1 MAARQPAFYTA
12 ATNRGGDPMGR
23 EMAGKVERLRP
34 LLVVVLLWLAAAGE
48 VGPARAQSAAVGMV
62 TELVGVAVVARDR
75 ASAPEAL
82 AVGAEL
88 FEGDRIRTH
97 AGARLR
103 LRLRDGSVLT
113 CGEAT
118 DVQLDWVLYDAEA
131 DARSVLLSVPL
142 GIVRA
147 VVELLRPTSM
157 YEMRTNTAVI
167 SVRGS
172 QWIAEAQPD
181 ATAILALEG
190 EIAVRNA
197 DPDVPGAVALG
208 PGEGV
213 TVAAG
218 APPPAPTVWGAA
230 RRESFLERTAV
241 P

>member
-1 MAARQPAFYTA
+1 MTGKADAAR
-12 ATNRGGDPMGR
+12 
-23 EMAGKVERLRP
+23 
-34 LLVVVLLWLAAAGE
+34 LLVLVLLGLVAAGGG
-48 VGPARAQSAAVGMV
+48 VPARAQSAAVGTV
-62 TELVGVAVVARDR
+62 TELVGVAVVTRHQAG
-75 ASAPEAL
+75 APEAL

-88 FEGDRIRTH
+88 FEGDRVHTE

-118 DVQLDWVLYDAEA
+118 DLQLDWVLYDAAE

-147 VVELLRPTSM
+147 VAELLRPNAL

-172 QWIAEAQPD
+172 EWIAEAQPG
-181 ATAILALEG
+181 ATAVLALEG

-218 APPPAPTVWGAA
+218 APPQAPTVWGEP
-230 RRESFLERTAV
+230 RRNAFLERTTV

>member
-1 MAARQPAFYTA
+1 
-12 ATNRGGDPMGR
+12 MGR
-23 EMAGKVERLRP
+23 KMTGKLNSAR
-34 LLVVVLLWLAAAGE
+34 LLVMVLLGLVAAGGGAP
-48 VGPARAQSAAVGMV
+48 VRPQSAAVGAG
-62 TELVGVAVVARDR
+62 TGRVGVAVVPRHR
-75 ASAPEAL
+75 AGAAEAL

-88 FEGDRIRTH
+88 FEGDRIRTE

-118 DVQLDWVLYDAEA
+118 DLQLDWVLYDAEQ

-147 VVELLRPTSM
+147 VAELLRPSAL

-172 QWIAEAQPD
+172 EWIAEAQPD

-213 TVAAG
+213 TVEAG
-218 APPPAPTVWGAA
+218 APPPAPT
-230 RRESFLERTAV
+230 
-241 P
+241 

>member
-1 MAARQPAFYTA
+1 MTGKADAAR
-12 ATNRGGDPMGR
+12 
-23 EMAGKVERLRP
+23 
-34 LLVVVLLWLAAAGE
+34 LLVLVLLGLVAAG
-48 VGPARAQSAAVGMV
+48 GGAPARAQSAAVGTV
-62 TELVGVAVVARDR
+62 TELVGVAVVTRHQAG
-75 ASAPEAL
+75 AAEAL

-88 FEGDRIRTH
+88 FEGDRIRTET
-97 AGARLR
+97 GARLR

-113 CGEAT
+113 CGETT
-118 DVQLDWVLYDAEA
+118 DLQLDWVLYDEKE

-147 VVELLRPTSM
+147 VAELLRPSAL

-172 QWIAEAQPD
+172 DWIAEAQPD

-197 DPDVPGAVALG
+197 DPEVPGAVALG

-213 TVAAG
+213 TVEAG
-218 APPPAPTVWGAA
+218 APPPAPTVWGEP
-230 RRESFLERTAV
+230 RRNSFLERTAV